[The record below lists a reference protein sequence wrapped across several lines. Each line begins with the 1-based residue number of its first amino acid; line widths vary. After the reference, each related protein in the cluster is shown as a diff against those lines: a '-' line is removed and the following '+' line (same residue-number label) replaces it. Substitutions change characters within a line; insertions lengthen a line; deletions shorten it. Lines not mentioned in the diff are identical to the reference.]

1 MDFGII
7 ARPDAVA
14 VPDAIRHPVEA
25 VGQTPLRG
33 AEIPADVRGEG
44 FRSLPVPDAV
54 EADEGVGDGV
64 FPDVRGQAGGPLGET
79 PLASPG
85 EAGGEGRGD
94 GLPQRPQAG
103 GSRVAPPGLLD
114 VGRVIRRA
122 PPRRCPRRGVWA
134 EVAAV
139 RSRRRLGFSEELLA
153 ILSRRF
159 LIVDAPTTAPRRGP
173 AARTDPRGTTR
184 RPSPPSRRCR
194 CKGPSAG

>member
-153 ILSRRF
+153 EALNAHDIAGVVEPSH
-159 LIVDAPTTAPRRGP
+159 RGFHMDDRLFSQS
-173 AARTDPRGTTR
+173 ATITRCQRTVSSKCGGD
-184 RPSPPSRRCR
+184 
-194 CKGPSAG
+194 K